1 MGPSFVHPCC
11 VCTLTWQMSA
21 KSSHCMP
28 PFTVYMKFR
37 MRSAAMITFAPR
49 HYLTSLVT
57 DVSISF
63 RHTGP
68 GYSMPSSA
76 SSAKHNGSK
85 KTSTPI
91 SFTCWCSS
99 AHRLLH
105 WWSRGTYIDDVR
117 LWHRL
122 VYRLM
127 MPIASLLPFPVGTY
141 LSTLFGSIIIAV

>member
-21 KSSHCMP
+21 KSSHCSIS

-49 HYLTSLVT
+49 HYLTTLVKDFSL
-57 DVSISF
+57 SF
-63 RHTGP
+63 GHTGP
-68 GYSMPSSA
+68 GYSMTSSA
-76 SSAKHNGSK
+76 SSAKHDGIK

-91 SFTCWCSS
+91 FFTCCS